1 MNNGHTNIAQDAVG
15 GVIPQ
20 KLIET
25 LPRVLDGVHLEEMV
39 FAAVSRKLELRTDT
53 IARAAGLRLDDR
65 RLDSSEISLEI

>member
-1 MNNGHTNIAQDAVG
+1 
-15 GVIPQ
+15 
-20 KLIET
+20 
-25 LPRVLDGVHLEEMV
+25 VLDGVHLEEMV